1 MSRKIAQIFS
11 QEFGFN
17 KEKLNSLARILN
29 HFGALDDLPRVENPQ
44 QSDLDKI
51 LQKEVSEEDIN
62 KALQKNIFQKIRGTK
77 ERQQIDPSN
86 AFSDDIK
93 KQLEQD
99 FKNIGFVDEISPS
112 PEKDYKSV
120 IIFGA
125 TQAGMESRFSDF
137 LEYFLPKLNEKPKEI
152 FILAGDREGWLESE
166 TFAEKILLERINSAL
181 ENKGEPI
188 KTMENL
194 KQEIKEVHDNPAF
207 RSLAEKRNGAV
218 EHFKEKYK
226 IKCPTETDIGK
237 EIVESKKADLNGFV
251 ITYINA
257 EKKPNGS
264 RPDTVD
270 TLIAFVADVKS
281 RESFEFKSVLA
292 ISNQP
297 HVSPQAM
304 AINSAHPDL
313 IGTIDVVGKET
324 IGAVD
329 KLNILA
335 CELCGTINRCP
346 AFKEKQ
352 QTNYEGQ
359 PQPLTIIERGMMMM
373 SLNEKKFHGGE
384 SRDSY

>member
-1 MSRKIAQIFS
+1 MPRKIAQIFS

-51 LQKEVSEEDIN
+51 LQKEISEEDIN

-86 AFSDDIK
+86 AFSDEIK
-93 KQLEQD
+93 QQLMQD
-99 FKNIGFVDEISPS
+99 FKNIGFVAEILPKTGKKYESI
-112 PEKDYKSV
+112 

-194 KQEIKEVHDNPAF
+194 KQEIKEVHDNPVF
-207 RSLAEKRNGAV
+207 HSLAEKRNGAV

-226 IKCPTETDIGK
+226 IKFPTETDIAE

-270 TLIAFVADVKS
+270 TLIAFVAD
-281 RESFEFKSVLA
+281 RKSV
-292 ISNQP
+292 
-297 HVSPQAM
+297 V
-304 AINSAHPDL
+304 
-313 IGTIDVVGKET
+313 
-324 IGAVD
+324 
-329 KLNILA
+329 
-335 CELCGTINRCP
+335 
-346 AFKEKQ
+346 
-352 QTNYEGQ
+352 
-359 PQPLTIIERGMMMM
+359 
-373 SLNEKKFHGGE
+373 
-384 SRDSY
+384 